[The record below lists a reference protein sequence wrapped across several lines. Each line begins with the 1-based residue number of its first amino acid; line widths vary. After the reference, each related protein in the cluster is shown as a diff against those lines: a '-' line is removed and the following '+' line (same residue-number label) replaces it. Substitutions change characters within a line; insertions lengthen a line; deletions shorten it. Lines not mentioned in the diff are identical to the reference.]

1 MQQPGADTN
10 LWRATAGQALDA
22 PPLAA
27 DVTADLTI
35 VGGGFTGCSAALH
48 AAERGA
54 QVRLLEA
61 ETLGHGGSGRNVGLV
76 NAGLWLP
83 PAQIEAKLGQA
94 SAERLNTAL
103 GGAPDLVFSLIEQ
116 HAIACEATRAGTLH
130 CAHSPA
136 GLKDLKSRYQ
146 QLKARGAPV
155 SLLSAKQAA
164 ARIGTK
170 AFHGALHDARAGTI
184 QPLAY
189 CRGLGRA
196 AQRAGALLHETSPVL
211 SVQRDGTDWLVR
223 TASGS
228 VRSRALLLAS
238 NAYLRVIPGLPQ
250 PALVPV
256 HYFQM
261 ATRPLPPQ
269 LLQTILPGGEGCW
282 DTATVMSSC
291 RRDAAGRVIIG
302 GIGALDHSGA
312 AVHRAWAKRKLTA
325 LFPQL
330 SGQVLEHAWFGRIA
344 MTSDHIPKILRL
356 GPQAL
361 CIFGYS
367 GRGIGP
373 GTCFGK
379 AAAEALI
386 DGNEDAL
393 PVTPIERHREAFTA
407 LRQGFYELGA
417 TLYHVGNSVLPG
429 RR

>member
-1 MQQPGADTN
+1 MQQSGADTN
-10 LWRATAGQALDA
+10 LWRATAGQAPDA

-27 DVTADLTI
+27 DVSADLVI
-35 VGGGFTGCSAALH
+35 IGGGFTGCSAALH
-48 AAERGA
+48 AAEGGA
-54 QVRLLEA
+54 KVRLLEA

-83 PAQIEAKLGQA
+83 PEQIEASLGQA
-94 SAERLNTAL
+94 PAEKLTNILA
-103 GGAPDLVFSLIEQ
+103 GAPDLVFALIEK

-136 GLKDLKSRYQ
+136 GLQDLKSRYR

-155 SLLSAKQAA
+155 SLLTAKKTA
-164 ARIGTK
+164 ARVGTK
-170 AFHGALHDARAGTI
+170 AFYGALFDPRAGTI

-196 AQRAGALLHETSPVL
+196 AQRAGAVLHGASPVL
-211 SVQRDGTDWLVR
+211 SVQRDGPDWLVR

-228 VRSRALLLAS
+228 VRAGALLLAT
-238 NAYLRVIPGLPQ
+238 NAYHRAIPGLPQ

-261 ATRPLPPQ
+261 STRPLPPH

-282 DTATVMSSC
+282 DTATVMSSW
-291 RRDAAGRVIIG
+291 RRDAAGRVLIG

-312 AVHRAWAKRKLTA
+312 ALHRAWARRKLTA

-330 SGQVLEHAWFGRIA
+330 RGQVLEHAWFGRIA
-344 MTSDHIPKILRL
+344 MTSDHIPKILRP
-356 GPQAL
+356 GPRAL

-379 AAAEALI
+379 AAVEVLI

-393 PVTPIERHREAFTA
+393 PVTPVERHREVFTA
-407 LRQGFYELGA
+407 FRQSFYELGA
-417 TLYHVGNSVLPG
+417 TLYHAGNSVLPG